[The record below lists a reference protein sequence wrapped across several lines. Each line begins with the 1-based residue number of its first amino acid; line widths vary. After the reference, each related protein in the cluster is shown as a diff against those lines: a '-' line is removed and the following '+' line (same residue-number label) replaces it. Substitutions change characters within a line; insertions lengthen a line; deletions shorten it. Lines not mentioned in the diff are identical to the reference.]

1 MESTELLLGKGND
14 NNKSSD
20 KIQKIEVKK
29 RKNPVTQFNSV
40 AQSCPTLCNPMDC
53 SMPGFPGRVQ
63 SAEQLTPVFLPGES
77 PWTEEPGRLV
87 HRVTKELDM
96 TETTEHA

>member
-1 MESTELLLGKGND
+1 
-14 NNKSSD
+14 
-20 KIQKIEVKK
+20 
-29 RKNPVTQFNSV
+29 
-40 AQSCPTLCNPMDC
+40 
-53 SMPGFPGRVQ
+53 MPGFPGRVQ